1 MNSQKFYD
9 MVETLITENMRTYSL
24 ILGDQTIM
32 LAEAEALEEE
42 FNTGEFT
49 LKDLKHKLETN
60 LITNQ
65 EYAQKEYGVEESRF
79 KELELI
85 SYDLC
90 LELKWCLEHND
101 ELDTYKMDLKEFCTY
116 MISEVNIFGDVNEK
130 VLNFIDYNR
139 VWDSLLRFEYS
150 EIPKVGYVYTSI

>member
-65 EYAQKEYGVEESRF
+65 NMHKRNT
-79 KELELI
+79 
-85 SYDLC
+85 
-90 LELKWCLEHND
+90 ELK
-101 ELDTYKMDLKEFCTY
+101 KADLK
-116 MISEVNIFGDVNEK
+116 S
-130 VLNFIDYNR
+130 LN
-139 VWDSLLRFEYS
+139 
-150 EIPKVGYVYTSI
+150 